1 MKFPKMKVPQLK
13 LPVGRKEN
21 VSATSD
27 ENFTGEEKVMSDASN
42 TPVENVSPEE
52 NLATNESKVADK
64 KNAKKPSRSYSSY
77 LKLKIPLRTKLTLGF
92 GFTMVVTIAIA
103 VYSLITM
110 SALYAQTH
118 QITSEIIPGINSS
131 YSLNKMASDFR
142 ALELR
147 HILAKTANEKKGI
160 QQEIDNLTQAI
171 ERTLTVYKDNL
182 KSDDDSRLYN
192 SATQDWNTYMVKHKA
207 AIQLSNELKNDQAI
221 LMMNASKIE
230 FDRVASTLLKLVAY
244 NTGLATA
251 MSKTS
256 QESFN
261 LSLTLLLVII
271 VAALV
276 LSFVIMTVTAK
287 SIIKPINQLKFKL
300 DDLVNNGGD
309 LTQTIDIQT
318 GDEIQKLAESFN
330 LFTANLRD
338 IIAQVIDNA
347 QEIKSMGDHLSEVT
361 YQLNE
366 NVADISGTTQELAA
380 TTEETSATTIQMGM
394 VSNELENVI
403 KDVSKKIDA
412 SAENANAISTRA
424 VDVKTKAT
432 ESSQIASSVY
442 QETHAKLGKAIN
454 DAKAV
459 SNINVLADSILA
471 ITGQTNLLAL
481 NAAIEAARAGE
492 AGRGFAVVADEIRK
506 LAEES
511 KHNANQIQSVT
522 GVIVEAVTFLT
533 SSANELLEFIDHRV
547 SPDYVQMVDIAEQ
560 YSKDAQYYSNMSRE
574 LSANVEEILSA
585 VQNMV
590 LSISDIS
597 RSADESAS
605 GTSNIALKATDMLEN
620 AMAVQHATEDTLTR
634 ASSLYETVNKF
645 TV

>member
-1 MKFPKMKVPQLK
+1 MKLPKMKVPQVQLPIRRRKPAQTVDESISNPAEPVVAVKRKFSGKSVHSLLGLFKIK
-13 LPVGRKEN
+13 L
-21 VSATSD
+21 
-27 ENFTGEEKVMSDASN
+27 
-42 TPVENVSPEE
+42 
-52 NLATNESKVADK
+52 
-64 KNAKKPSRSYSSY
+64 
-77 LKLKIPLRTKLTLGF
+77 PLRTKLTLGF
-92 GFTMVVTIAIA
+92 GFTMVVTIIIA
-103 VYSLITM
+103 GYSLYTM
-110 SALYAQTH
+110 NSLHAQTKV
-118 QITSEIIPGINSS
+118 ITGEIIPGINSS

-147 HILAKTANEKKGI
+147 HILAKTTNEKKGI
-160 QQEIDNLTQAI
+160 AQEIDNLTQAI
-171 ERTLTVYKDNL
+171 ERTLAVYKDNL

-192 SATQDWNTYMVKHKA
+192 SATQDWNTYMIKHKA

-244 NTGLATA
+244 NTGLATD
-251 MSKTS
+251 MSKKS
-256 QESFN
+256 QDSFN
-261 LSLTLLLVII
+261 LSLGLLVVII

-276 LSFVIMTVTAK
+276 LSFIIMNLTAR
-287 SIIKPINQLKFKL
+287 SIIKPINQLKNKL
-300 DDLVNNGGD
+300 DDLVSNGGD
-309 LTQTIDIQT
+309 LTQTIDVQT

-347 QEIKSMGDHLSEVT
+347 QEIKSMGDHLSDVT
-361 YQLNE
+361 HRLND

-380 TTEETSATTIQMGM
+380 TTEETSATTIQMSM
-394 VSNELENVI
+394 VSGELENVI
-403 KDVSKKIDA
+403 KDISTKIEA
-412 SAENANAISTRA
+412 SAANSVTISNRA
-424 VDVKTKAT
+424 GSVKVKAT

-442 QETHAKLGKAIN
+442 QQTHAKLGKAIN

-511 KHNANQIQSVT
+511 KNNANQIQAVT

-547 SPDYVQMVDIAEQ
+547 SPDYDQMVGIAEQ
-560 YSKDAQYYSNMSRE
+560 YSQDAQYYSDMSRE
-574 LSANVEEILSA
+574 ISTSVEEILTS

-590 LSISDIS
+590 MSISDIS
-597 RSADESAS
+597 RSADESAN

-620 AMAVQHATEDTLTR
+620 ANAVQRATEETLSR
-634 ASSLYETVNKF
+634 ALSLYETVNKF